1 MNDLPLSVDK
11 YEVNSRLVALAF
23 IGLYNL
29 EIIIIVVIVIL
40 IASKEKIHKPHKDMH
55 ETGFSNKETNV
66 NLGRFEFLIKSRQD
80 SINI

>member
-40 IASKEKIHKPHKDMH
+40 IASKEK
-55 ETGFSNKETNV
+55 
-66 NLGRFEFLIKSRQD
+66 
-80 SINI
+80 NI